1 MILLKVENIHTYY
14 GQSHVL
20 QGVSLEVDEGEIVA
34 LIGRNGVGK
43 TTTLKS
49 ITGVQPPTSGRIVFK
64 DEDITGLPIY
74 EISRKGIALIPEDRR
89 IFPNLTVYEN
99 LKMGMIGNRNRQKDS
114 LEKVLSYFPVLKE
127 RVNQMGGSLSGG
139 EQQMLAIARGL
150 VSGARLLLV
159 DEPTEGLM
167 PIIAK
172 QLIEIFKNLQQ
183 QEKITMLLVEQK
195 IKNILDISD
204 KVYIMEKGRIKFEG
218 KSEEIRENEEIKS
231 KYLAV

>member
-74 EISRKGIALIPEDRR
+74 EISRKAVAVEES
-89 IFPNLTVYEN
+89 F
-99 LKMGMIGNRNRQKDS
+99 
-114 LEKVLSYFPVLKE
+114 
-127 RVNQMGGSLSGG
+127 SLSIG
-139 EQQMLAIARGL
+139 
-150 VSGARLLLV
+150 
-159 DEPTEGLM
+159 
-167 PIIAK
+167 
-172 QLIEIFKNLQQ
+172 
-183 QEKITMLLVEQK
+183 
-195 IKNILDISD
+195 
-204 KVYIMEKGRIKFEG
+204 
-218 KSEEIRENEEIKS
+218 
-231 KYLAV
+231 

>member
-1 MILLKVENIHTYY
+1 MLLKVENIHTYY

-20 QGVSLEVDEGEIVA
+20 QGISLQVAEGEIVS

-49 ITGVQPPTSGRIVFK
+49 ITGIQPPTSGEILFR
-64 DEDITGLPIY
+64 DEDITALPIY
-74 EISRKGIALIPEDRR
+74 EISRKGIALVPEGRR

-99 LKMGMIGNRNRQKDS
+99 LKMGMIGRGNQQKDS
-114 LEKVLSYFPVLKE
+114 LEKVFSYFPVLKE

-139 EQQMLAIARGL
+139 EKQMLALARSL
-150 VSGARLLLV
+150 VSGAKLLLV

-167 PIIAK
+167 PIIVK
-172 QLIEIFKNLQQ
+172 QLIGIFKRLQE
-183 QEKITMLLVEQK
+183 EKITLLLVEQK

-204 KVYIMEKGRIKFEG
+204 KVYIMEKGMIKFKG
-218 KSEEIRENEEIKS
+218 KPEEIKKNEQIKS